1 MKNLLS
7 EELERYRTLTN
18 YNTKLTLTE
27 NTILSEQPAATL
39 KALEDAFRYGKP
51 VSLDAKV
58 AAKQLQRAQERMKD
72 LMSKLNFKSSQRE
85 IEAFLIQGEKDFN
98 NSYKN
103 AIKTDITNGHT
114 MVGQTGPAAKE
125 LSKIEVLRKIAN
137 DKPTTSLE
145 IDKIIKEIKVK
156 NDAAYASA
164 VAKIKTKTKTPGPVT
179 PPGPV
184 KPPGPGGASGANR
197 RRSKRVGA
205 ANPGLVARIKA
216 GMSWPTLLK
225 VGAGIATVGVLWWLF
240 TDNSPLPDPP
250 PNPDPEPNPNPTPN
264 PTPESKYKTCPDTF
278 PIAMYCK
285 NETVRKVQGCLS
297 IKTDGAF
304 GTGTQTALVAKG
316 LPGTEITQNTVDV
329 ACGSKVVEP
338 VVDPNVELIDG
349 EDGTKI

>member
-27 NTILSEQPAATL
+27 NTGIISENIIVNEQL
-39 KALEDAFRYGKP
+39 G
-51 VSLDAKV
+51 VSLKSAQKAFKTIGKNL
-58 AAKQLQRAQERMKD
+58 AAFTKIQGKQLETLLAMSDDTFAKELTSAMNKD
-72 LMSKLNFKSSQRE
+72 LKNTKANQANGFKMLAS
-85 IEAFLIQGEKDFN
+85 
-98 NSYKN
+98 
-103 AIKTDITNGHT
+103 
-114 MVGQTGPAAKE
+114 KE
-125 LSKIEVLRKIAN
+125 LSKIQAIRDITRKQASLSALVPPKTLTVKQIDNIIAKVIKAN
-137 DKPTTSLE
+137 DLKYSSLKSTKKPGGTTGGGR
-145 IDKIIKEIKVK
+145 
-156 NDAAYASA
+156 
-164 VAKIKTKTKTPGPVT
+164 KTA
-179 PPGPV
+179 
-184 KPPGPGGASGANR
+184 PGPGGNKNR
-197 RRSKRVGA
+197 NKAGGVAA

-216 GMSWPTLLK
+216 GMTWKRLLQ

-250 PNPDPEPNPNPTPN
+250 PNPDPEPNPTPNPN

-304 GTGTQTALVAKG
+304 GPGTQTALVAKG

-329 ACGSKVVEP
+329 ACGSNVVEP
-338 VVDPNVELIDG
+338 VIDPNVELIDG
-349 EDGTKI
+349 EDATKL

>member
-7 EELERYRTLTN
+7 EELERYQTLSN
-18 YNTKLTLTE
+18 YNTKFTLTE
-27 NTILSEQPAATL
+27 NNEIISENIILNEQPGVTL
-39 KALEDAFRYGKP
+39 KAAEGAFKNLGMTLAKFTKME
-51 VSLDAKV
+51 VSQLTKILSMDEKAFAAELSKV
-58 AAKQLQRAQERMKD
+58 MRKD
-72 LMSKLNFKSSQRE
+72 
-85 IEAFLIQGEKDFN
+85 
-98 NSYKN
+98 
-103 AIKTDITNGHT
+103 IKAGQTT
-114 MVGQTGPAAKE
+114 MVAAKE
-125 LSKIEVLRKIAN
+125 LSKIQVIREITRQ
-137 DKPTTSLE
+137 KPTTATQVNAI
-145 IDKIIKEIKVK
+145 IDSVK
-156 NDAAYASA
+156 NSN
-164 VAKIKTKTKTPGPVT
+164 KIKFANLRAKTPNIGGIKT
-179 PPGPV
+179 A
-184 KPPGPGGASGANR
+184 PGPGATNR
-197 RRSKRVGA
+197 KKATGIGN
-205 ANPGLVARIKA
+205 ANPSLVARIKA
-216 GMSWPTLLK
+216 GMPWPTLLK

-338 VVDPNVELIDG
+338 VIDTNVTLIDG
-349 EDGTKI
+349 EDETKL

>member
-7 EELERYRTLTN
+7 EELERYQTLSN
-18 YNTKLTLTE
+18 YNTKFTLTE
-27 NTILSEQPAATL
+27 NTEIISENIILNEQP
-39 KALEDAFRYGKP
+39 G
-51 VSLDAKV
+51 VSLS
-58 AAKQLQRAQERMKD
+58 AAKTAFKNLGMTLAKFTKMEASQLTRVLSMDERAFAAELTKV
-72 LMSKLNFKSSQRE
+72 MSK
-85 IEAFLIQGEKDFN
+85 D
-98 NSYKN
+98 
-103 AIKTDITNGHT
+103 IKAGQTT
-114 MVGQTGPAAKE
+114 MVAAKE
-125 LSKIEVLRKIAN
+125 LSKIQVIREITRQ
-137 DKPTTSLE
+137 KPTTSAQV
-145 IDKIIKEIKVK
+145 DAIINSVK
-156 NDAAYASA
+156 NSN
-164 VAKIKTKTKTPGPVT
+164 KIKFANLRAKTGGTTGGGRKTA
-179 PPGPV
+179 
-184 KPPGPGGASGANR
+184 PGPGGNKNR
-197 RRSKRVGA
+197 NKAGGVAA

-216 GMSWPTLLK
+216 GMTWPTLLK

-250 PNPDPEPNPNPTPN
+250 PNPDPEPNPDPTPNPN

-338 VVDPNVELIDG
+338 VVDPNVDLIDG
-349 EDGTKI
+349 EDPMNI

>member
-27 NTILSEQPAATL
+27 NTGIISENIIVNEQL
-39 KALEDAFRYGKP
+39 NVG
-51 VSLDAKV
+51 VSLQSAQK
-58 AAKQLQRAQERMKD
+58 AFKTIGKNLASFTKIQGKQLETLLAMSDDTFAKELTSAMNKD
-72 LMSKLNFKSSQRE
+72 LKNTKANQANGFKMLAS
-85 IEAFLIQGEKDFN
+85 
-98 NSYKN
+98 
-103 AIKTDITNGHT
+103 
-114 MVGQTGPAAKE
+114 KE
-125 LSKIEVLRKIAN
+125 LSKIQAIRDITRKQSALLAKFPNAVPPKTLTVKQIDNIIAKVKTAN
-137 DKPTTSLE
+137 DLKYSSLKSTKKPGGTTGGG
-145 IDKIIKEIKVK
+145 VK
-156 NDAAYASA
+156 TA
-164 VAKIKTKTKTPGPVT
+164 
-179 PPGPV
+179 
-184 KPPGPGGASGANR
+184 PGPGGNKNR
-197 RRSKRVGA
+197 NKAGGVAA

-216 GMSWPTLLK
+216 GMTWPTLLK

-240 TDNSPLPDPP
+240 TDNSPLPQPPEPPEPPQPP
-250 PNPDPEPNPNPTPN
+250 PPPPPRPD
-264 PTPESKYKTCPDTF
+264 SKYKTCPDTF

-338 VVDPNVELIDG
+338 VVDPNVDLIDG
-349 EDGTKI
+349 EDATKL

>member
-18 YNTKLTLTE
+18 YNTKFTLTE
-27 NTILSEQPAATL
+27 NTGIISENIIVNEQL
-39 KALEDAFRYGKP
+39 G
-51 VSLDAKV
+51 VSLQSARKAFKTIGKNL
-58 AAKQLQRAQERMKD
+58 AAFTKIRGKQLETLLAMSDDTFAKELTSAMNKD
-72 LMSKLNFKSSQRE
+72 LKNTKANQANGFKMLAS
-85 IEAFLIQGEKDFN
+85 
-98 NSYKN
+98 
-103 AIKTDITNGHT
+103 
-114 MVGQTGPAAKE
+114 KE
-125 LSKIEVLRKIAN
+125 LSKIQAIRDITRKQAALSALVPPKTLTVKQIDGIIA
-137 DKPTTSLE
+137 
-145 IDKIIKEIKVK
+145 KVK
-156 NDAAYASA
+156 NANDVKYSSLKSGKNPGG
-164 VAKIKTKTKTPGPVT
+164 VKTA
-179 PPGPV
+179 
-184 KPPGPGGASGANR
+184 PGPGGNKNR
-197 RRSKRVGA
+197 NKAGGVAA

-216 GMSWPTLLK
+216 GMTWPTLLK

-240 TDNSPLPDPP
+240 TDNSPLPHPP
-250 PNPDPEPNPNPTPN
+250 PQPPEP
-264 PTPESKYKTCPDTF
+264 PEPPQPPPPPPPRPDSKYKTCPDTF
-278 PIAMYCK
+278 PIEMYCK

>member
-27 NTILSEQPAATL
+27 NTGIISENIIVNEQLA
-39 KALEDAFRYGKP
+39 G
-51 VSLDAKV
+51 VSLKSAQKAFKTIGKDL
-58 AAKQLQRAQERMKD
+58 AAFTKIQGKQLETLLAMSDDTFAKELTSAMNKD
-72 LMSKLNFKSSQRE
+72 LKNTKANQANGFKMLAS
-85 IEAFLIQGEKDFN
+85 
-98 NSYKN
+98 
-103 AIKTDITNGHT
+103 
-114 MVGQTGPAAKE
+114 KE
-125 LSKIEVLRKIAN
+125 LSKIQAIRDITRKQAALLAKFPNAVPPKTLTVKQIDNIIA
-137 DKPTTSLE
+137 
-145 IDKIIKEIKVK
+145 KVK
-156 NDAAYASA
+156 NANDLKYSSLKSTKNPGG
-164 VAKIKTKTKTPGPVT
+164 VKTA
-179 PPGPV
+179 
-184 KPPGPGGASGANR
+184 PGPGGNR
-197 RRSKRVGA
+197 NRNKAGGVAA

-216 GMSWPTLLK
+216 GMTWPTLLK

-250 PNPDPEPNPNPTPN
+250 PNPDPEPNPDPTPNPN

-338 VVDPNVELIDG
+338 VVDPNVDLIDG
-349 EDGTKI
+349 EDPMNI